1 MDTNTRNKAKSTG
14 LGPKRIAVAIVLGL
28 LMFTACT
35 SIDCPMNNSVMLKMV
50 FKGDVTTLTDTLTIT
65 AIRTGAEDTIV
76 YYKGVNIL
84 TEVSTTNNRLEQ
96 VTINNSK
103 VNTDATQEHL
113 YLYLRP

>member
-1 MDTNTRNKAKSTG
+1 MDTNTRNKANSTG

-76 YYKGVNIL
+76 YYKGVNISS
-84 TEVSTTNNRLEQ
+84 VSVPMMTVLALER
-96 VTINNSK
+96 
-103 VNTDATQEHL
+103 AM
-113 YLYLRP
+113 